1 MGGRQDSQI
10 FTLMPKYISTEAIVI
25 NKSRRREGDL
35 LITLLTPKLGKINC
49 LARGAQTL
57 KSRRLG
63 HLEIGTIIKTS
74 LYNNNSFY
82 WLSET
87 ESLSAF
93 LHPSSFLSQ
102 INLLFYFLEIVNK
115 LLPFEQ
121 TQEEIYPIVIK
132 GVSSI
137 SQNKFSAF
145 IKSEIIF
152 LDKLG
157 YGLPPEIISSFEKND
172 YKGTQALIKNYCE
185 SIIEKP
191 LYSHKLFN

>member
-1 MGGRQDSQI
+1 
-10 FTLMPKYISTEAIVI
+10 MPKFISTQALVI
-25 NKSRRREGDL
+25 NKERRFEGDL
-35 LITLLTPKLGKINC
+35 QITLLTPNFGKIKC
-49 LARGAQTL
+49 LAKGAQSL

-74 LYNNNSFY
+74 LYDKNSFY

-87 ESLSAF
+87 ESIAAF

-115 LLPFEQ
+115 LLPFDQKQSELYQ
-121 TQEEIYPIVIK
+121 IVIR
-132 GVSSI
+132 GVKSI
-137 SQNKFSAF
+137 SHNHYASF
-145 IKSEIIF
+145 IKEEMNFLSE
-152 LDKLG
+152 LG
-157 YGLPPEIISSFEKND
+157 YGLPPEITTSFNKKD
-172 YKGTQALIKNYCE
+172 YKSTQNLIKKYCE

>member
-1 MGGRQDSQI
+1 
-10 FTLMPKYISTEAIVI
+10 MPKFISTQALVI
-25 NKSRRREGDL
+25 NKSHRREGDL

-49 LARGAQTL
+49 LARGAHSL

-74 LYNNNSFY
+74 LYDKNSFY

-87 ESLSAF
+87 ESLTAF

-102 INLLFYFLEIVNK
+102 INLLFYFLEIVNR
-115 LLPFEQ
+115 LLPFEES
-121 TQEEIYPIVIK
+121 QEELYQIVIK
-132 GVSSI
+132 GVTSI
-137 SQNKFSAF
+137 SQNKFSTL
-145 IKSEIIF
+145 IKSEMIF
-152 LDKLG
+152 LQKLG
-157 YGLPPEIISSFEKND
+157 YGLPSEITTSFEKKD
-172 YKGTQALIKNYCE
+172 YKRTQNLIKKYCE